1 MTDAIAKLDDGRPKT
16 LGGRLL
22 TVLAKEPAPPPT
34 MPGTLEEW
42 TAMSEGERLGM
53 LQWFVGE
60 LQENTE
66 GIGVQFPR
74 IKYPSSGTSFWQ
86 VDTGE
91 SELMPVSAL
100 SGVVL
105 KKAQCRVFYQET
117 GDDTITEGAI
127 PDCYSG
133 DMLRPDP
140 EATAK
145 QHATCSG
152 CPHDRWGSGKGGAG
166 KACKERLRV
175 YIALRSLM
183 PGKGG
188 RMECS
193 GPLEAVPTFLSIPP
207 TGIKPI
213 SVYTVTL
220 SNQSKAL
227 STVTTRLGLV
237 PAKSKQGK
245 EYSALDLSNAG
256 VLSGEESRMITGMKD
271 IYRDMMQYRS
281 GKDFLADIAADNQ
294 QGAKDSGLD
303 FPGAD
308 PDKDGKDEDG
318 LQEEIL

>member
-1 MTDAIAKLDDGRPKT
+1 MTDAIAKNDDGRPKS

-22 TVLAKEPAPPPT
+22 TVLAKEPTPPPT
-34 MPGTLEEW
+34 MPGTLTEW
-42 TAMSEGERLGM
+42 TAMSESERLTM
-53 LQWFVGE
+53 LEWFVGE

-100 SGVVL
+100 AGVIL
-105 KKAQCRVFYQET
+105 KKARSRVFYKDT
-117 GDDTITEGAI
+117 GDDSITEGAI
-127 PDCYSG
+127 PDCFSG

-140 EATAK
+140 EAMDK
-145 QHATCSG
+145 QHPSCSG
-152 CPHDRWGSGKGGAG
+152 CPKDVWGSGKGGAG

-175 YIALRSLM
+175 YMALRSLM

-188 RMECS
+188 RMECT
-193 GPLEAVPTFLSIPP
+193 GPVEAVPTFLSIPT

-213 SVYTVTL
+213 SIYTVTL

-237 PAKSKQGK
+237 PAKSKGGK

-256 VLSGEESRMITGMKD
+256 VLDSAESRQIMGMKEV
-271 IYRDMMQYRS
+271 YRDMMQYRS
-281 GKDFLADIAADNQ
+281 GREFFADMAADDQ
-294 QGAKDSGLD
+294 QGAKDSGMD
-303 FPGAD
+303 FPGTGAD
-308 PDKDGKDEDG
+308 PDLDGKDG
-318 LQEEIL
+318 LREEIL